1 MELIELHILQSF
13 PVTCLNRDDV
23 GAPKSAFFGG
33 IQRARVSSQ
42 SWKRAIRAMAR
53 ELQPAVFAGTR
64 TRYVIRDL
72 KRRFANAG
80 RSPQEA
86 QELAE
91 ATADALGKLDSVEK
105 GTVKT
110 LLYFSPME
118 MENVVQAV
126 LGAEFAEPLG
136 RALEGASVLQE
147 ATVAKDDKAAD
158 KARKGREKT
167 RNELVKICEKP
178 AKELRKAVKDA
189 ADIAVFGRMVADDH
203 TLTIEGAGLFSHAL
217 STHQAANEVEFF
229 SAVDDTPDVE
239 EQGAG
244 AGHIGTLEFNSAC
257 YYRYVG
263 LNLDLLR
270 DGDHLTHLSEKEFRT
285 VLDTFLRSALLAV
298 PGARKNSMFGFN
310 PPAFVLGL
318 RRRGHPLSLVNAFE
332 EPIKARG
339 EGYIKPSIERLESHL
354 RALREAYALPADVEE
369 RIPPKPKPP
378 AGAEGKAPKA
388 DIDALVEALLGPSGR
403 AEV

>member
-33 IQRARVSSQ
+33 VQRARVSSQ

-158 KARKGREKT
+158 KARKGREKA

-285 VLDTFLRSALLAV
+285 VLDTVLRSALLAV

-310 PPAFVLGL
+310 PPASVLGL